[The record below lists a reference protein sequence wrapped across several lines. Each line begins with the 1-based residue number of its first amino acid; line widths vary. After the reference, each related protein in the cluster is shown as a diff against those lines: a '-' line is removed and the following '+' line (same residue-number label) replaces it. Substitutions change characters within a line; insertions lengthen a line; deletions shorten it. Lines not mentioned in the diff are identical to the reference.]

1 MKAKLMTKLALAAAV
16 VALGLGA
23 QAEILY
29 WTATGVSST
38 EDKPMSDSN
47 PYTAYFF
54 LYKDYTPSGTDWVDK
69 KNTVEALITGRG
81 DVSSWA
87 DDSSQYLKTLTS
99 TTGSFSGKDDSN
111 GQFVTSY
118 KTTAFGIVINAD
130 TLANAT
136 QYMVL
141 KAADG
146 NYYTSATGLKQYD
159 YSTWKEISFGSQSG
173 NIWLTI
179 PEPTSGI
186 LLALGVAALA
196 LKRKQAA

>member
-16 VALGLGA
+16 VALGLVA

-38 EDKPMSDSN
+38 ADKPMSHSN

-54 LYKDYTPSGTDWVDK
+54 LYKNYTPSGSDWVDK

-118 KTTAFGIVINAD
+118 NTTAFGIVINAD
-130 TLANAT
+130 TLENAT
-136 QYMVL
+136 QYMML
-141 KAADG
+141 TTDAGK
-146 NYYTSATGLKQYD
+146 YYTYTSGLSQN
-159 YSTWKEISFGSQSG
+159 WKTLKEVSFGSQSD

-186 LLALGVAALA
+186 LLALSVAALA
-196 LKRKQAA
+196 LKRKHAA

>member
-54 LYKDYTPSGTDWVDK
+54 LYKGYTPSGTDWVDK
-69 KNTVEALITGRG
+69 KNTVEALVTGRG
-81 DVSSWA
+81 DFTSWI
-87 DDSSQYLKTLTS
+87 DDNNYYLRTATS
-99 TTGSFSGKDDSN
+99 TTGSFSGKDDSA
-111 GQFVTSY
+111 GQFTTSY

-136 QYMVL
+136 QYMML
-141 KAADG
+141 KAENG
-146 NYYTSATGLKQYD
+146 NYYTSITGLKQD
-159 YSTWKEISFGSQSG
+159 WTTLKEMSFGSQSD

-179 PEPTSGI
+179 PEPTSGV
-186 LLALGVAALA
+186 LLLVGVAALA
-196 LKRKQAA
+196 LKRKKAA